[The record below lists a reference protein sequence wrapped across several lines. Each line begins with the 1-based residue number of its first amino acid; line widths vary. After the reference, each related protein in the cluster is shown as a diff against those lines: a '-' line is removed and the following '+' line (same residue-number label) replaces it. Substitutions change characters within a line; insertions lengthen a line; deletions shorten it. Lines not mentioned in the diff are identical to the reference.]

1 MAKKTVRFAA
11 LNFARS
17 SFARSLF
24 ARALF
29 RGSLAAIASLTLHS
43 SVFAQVAREDFPQ
56 IANLPDI
63 PVSKWEDQNNL
74 STGVKPKGV
83 AVAIHGLIMHGR
95 VYDQMARDLAQDGYV
110 VFAPDLRGYGRWNS
124 EDLTIRE
131 GKDPLPENHKVNYE
145 QSFQDLKALV
155 SSIKSHYGDTPVYLI
170 GESLGA
176 GFSMRLASELPN
188 EIAGIVL
195 SSPALKRRFYLEP
208 VMVKQVARLMT
219 NPAGEIDLVPYIKKF
234 SSEDPM
240 IVQDTIEDPYVRK
253 RLNCAALCATARLI
267 KSNMSHVE
275 GIPADMPVLVLQG
288 DNDRMLKAEAVSV
301 FMDKLRSKD
310 QTIRWMPGKGHVL
323 IETNRISPDTLG
335 TIKDWLASH
344 NNTNGNAKLA
354 DNSQLALQK

>member
-1 MAKKTVRFAA
+1 MAEKTVRFAA
-11 LNFARS
+11 LKLAKL
-17 SFARSLF
+17 LF
-24 ARALF
+24 K
-29 RGSLAAIASLTLHS
+29 GTLAAVAGLTLHAS
-43 SVFAQVAREDFPQ
+43 AYAQVAREDFPK
-56 IANLPDI
+56 IDNLPGI
-63 PVSKWEDQNNL
+63 PVSKWEDQNNE
-74 STGVKPKGV
+74 STGVKPRGV
-83 AVAIHGLIMHGR
+83 AIAIHGLVMHGR

-124 EDLTIRE
+124 EDMTIHD
-131 GKDPLPENHKVNYE
+131 GKEALARNHKVNYE

-155 SSIKSHYGDTPVYLI
+155 RSIKSHYGDTPVYLI

-176 GFSMRLASELPN
+176 GFSMRLASELPDQ
-188 EIAGIVL
+188 IAGIVL

-208 VMVKQVARLMT
+208 VMVKQVARLMA
-219 NPAGEIDLVPYIKKF
+219 NPVSEVDLVPYIKKF

-240 IVQDTIEDPYVRK
+240 IVQDAIEDPYVRK
-253 RLNCAALCATARLI
+253 SLNCAALCATARLI
-267 KSNMSHVE
+267 KSNMSHVG

-323 IETNRISPDTLG
+323 IETNRISADTLG
-335 TIKDWLASH
+335 TIKDWLAVH
-344 NNTNGNAKLA
+344 NNANGSDKLA